1 LTKPSDAAPPEVAGE
16 GPAAVRWE
24 RASCVVCGATTSR
37 FFVTARSLL
46 YERAG
51 AARIV
56 RCTECGHLYQDPRPT
71 ADTIAACY
79 TADYGPHAE
88 SAAPQADITAEVAP
102 ASAQQ
107 PWYLSSLARR
117 IPGLRA
123 SYYWLSDPHAAPV
136 PQPPAPGAKALEFG
150 CGSGRYLD
158 QLQAAGWQVEGI
170 EPADEPARRCRE
182 RGLAVTTGGIES
194 AALQDRSYDL
204 IVAWMVVEHLHDP
217 AAVLRQ
223 IRTLLKPGGTFL
235 FSIPNIACWET
246 AAFGQYHY
254 IFNEPTHL
262 HHFSPR
268 GIRRLLT
275 QSGFEVRKLRFQHN
289 LYNVVGSFGLWL
301 RSRFPQHSLG
311 ARCLDFCDEPTMAG
325 RLALAPLAKLL
336 AATHQGGR
344 LTILAQPSVD
354 EPSTSHLR

>member
-1 LTKPSDAAPPEVAGE
+1 MGTSAANQVSTGD
-16 GPAAVRWE
+16 GPVAVRWE
-24 RASCVVCGATTSR
+24 RAHCIICGSNSSDH
-37 FFVTARSLL
+37 VLTARHLIYRREGS
-46 YERAG
+46 
-51 AARIV
+51 ARIV

-79 TADYGPHAE
+79 TDNYGPHIEA
-88 SAAPQADITAEVAP
+88 AAPQADMAV
-102 ASAQQ
+102 ASAQEHQ
-107 PWYLSSLARR
+107 PWYLSPLARR
-117 IPGLRA
+117 LPGLRA
-123 SYYWLSDPHAAPV
+123 AYYWLADPHAAPV
-136 PQPPAPGAKALEFG
+136 PQPPRPGARALEFG

-182 RGLAVTTGGIES
+182 RGLAVTTGSIEA
-194 AALQDRSYDL
+194 AALQERSYDL

-246 AAFGQYHY
+246 PVFRRYHF
-254 IFNEPTHL
+254 ILNEPTHL

-268 GIRRLLT
+268 GIRRLLV
-275 QSGFEVRKLRFQHN
+275 QNGFEVRQLRFQHN
-289 LYNVVGSFGLWL
+289 LYNVVGSLGLWL
-301 RSRFPQHSLG
+301 QARFPQRSFGDRLL
-311 ARCLDFCDEPTMAG
+311 AFCDDPTMSG

-336 AATHQGGR
+336 AAVHQGGR
-344 LTILAQPSVD
+344 LTIEAQPAD
-354 EPSTSHLR
+354 R